1 MRGLAF
7 VMLLILFGTISY
19 AQWTEPTAGPTQN
32 SEPPLNSSRTNQVRA
47 GALNVYRL
55 GVEGLGFLA
64 PSSNESGTWINNYGV
79 WVGPVQA
86 TGANPPVVTSIIPP
100 GGLNVTGRITSKWFC
115 LGDEPLANQIP
126 NTTPIPGCISRWADL
141 SSIVTLNPIS
151 GTQNHLVK
159 WLSANTIG
167 DSVITEETSKISIP
181 LYTTI
186 NSASGQSGLTFTK
199 LNSSFNPTVSARKV
213 LSIDD
218 SGNVVLVEAA
228 CEREGV
234 GAVATVEGSPG
245 IRQWSSIAM
254 SSDGIK
260 QTVVSLEG
268 YIYTSSDSG
277 VTWTERMR
285 GTSDL
290 NWNSILLRSIA
301 MSSDG
306 TKQTVVSSKGHIY
319 TSSDSGVTWTERMG
333 STSNLDANLW
343 RNIAMSSDGTKQ
355 TVVGTRGIYTS
366 SDFGSTWT
374 KRRDDI
380 APNDIAMSSD
390 GTKQT
395 VVGNYGLINNGRT
408 DPGAFLGVS
417 SDSGVTWEH
426 ANFSSDELHYGGNMY
441 FSSIAISSNGNN
453 KMAVTNF
460 GVVYV
465 TDGSYVDAFRRTWRM
480 AGNLFSINN
489 SVAVNGLFPVAMSSD
504 GTKQTIVG
512 GFNNKAFIYTSSNF
526 GTTWLQRRDV
536 GINFLSN
543 DIAMSSDGTK
553 QTAVFHLGG
562 IYTSSD
568 SGGTWVK
575 R

>member
-234 GAVATVEGSPG
+234 GAPVGGSNFTPG
-245 IRQWSSIAM
+245 RLRANSLSFNGKIYIIGGVKGDLGELNDVWSSTNGASWIRVVSSAQWPVRHLNTSLVFNGKM
-254 SSDGIK
+254 WIFGGTNNAGNPLFNDVWSSTNGEVWVRETENASWSPRWGLTSLVFNNKMWIMGGRDGFGNLKNDVWSSSDGIN
-260 QTVVSLEG
+260 
-268 YIYTSSDSG
+268 
-277 VTWTERMR
+277 WTEE
-285 GTSDL
+285 
-290 NWNSILLRSIA
+290 IA
-301 MSSDG
+301 SGLKWSPRDGAQSFVFNNKIWIIGGVYDDYGRAVGDVWSSSDG
-306 TKQTVVSSKGHIY
+306 KNWARETTGLSWLERTDHTAFEFKGKLWVIGGY
-319 TSSDSGVTWTERMG
+319 Y
-333 STSNLDANLW
+333 LDALRDVW
-343 RNIAMSSDGTKQ
+343 SSSDGKVWNKEVT
-355 TVVGTRGIYTS
+355 TTPWSRRYLHTAVVFDNKIFIMAGGYA
-366 SDFGSTWT
+366 GAAL
-374 KRRDDI
+374 DDVWS
-380 APNDIAMSSD
+380 SSD
-390 GTKQT
+390 GINWTK
-395 VVGNYGLINNGRT
+395 
-408 DPGAFLGVS
+408 
-417 SDSGVTWEH
+417 VT
-426 ANFSSDELHYGGNMY
+426 
-441 FSSIAISSNGNN
+441 
-453 KMAVTNF
+453 
-460 GVVYV
+460 
-465 TDGSYVDAFRRTWRM
+465 
-480 AGNLFSINN
+480 
-489 SVAVNGLFPVAMSSD
+489 P
-504 GTKQTIVG
+504 
-512 GFNNKAFIYTSSNF
+512 
-526 GTTWLQRRDV
+526 
-536 GINFLSN
+536 
-543 DIAMSSDGTK
+543 
-553 QTAVFHLGG
+553 
-562 IYTSSD
+562 
-568 SGGTWVK
+568 
-575 R
+575 